1 MKLLDLQT
9 EAVHL
14 AIEAFTTIAKIDEK
28 VVENMV
34 PVLTPRLLKIY
45 TAHHNEG
52 SIGNDLI
59 TLFKLWCKYDSCC

>member
-28 VVENMV
+28 V
-34 PVLTPRLLKIY
+34 
-45 TAHHNEG
+45 
-52 SIGNDLI
+52 
-59 TLFKLWCKYDSCC
+59 KLPNFT